1 MKIDVVPEKLG
12 SPISYSVLL
21 LIAAIVIIFHIVVNI
36 SKDSD
41 ALVYGFSMIIP
52 AIVSI
57 FAFITVRRYAGTLV
71 YSRAYKMLGIAFL
84 LMFSAEFTYFV
95 YEQILKLEPYPSIA
109 DLFFFVFYPMVLLYL
124 IINIRF
130 FAPKITK
137 IGIITIVG
145 TPLVTTLVY
154 LYLALSDFG
163 SFDFYYGVIFVAAAS
178 TTLGFSIHTARIFR
192 GGLIGTAWLV
202 LVIGIILDV
211 VGDTWYYYLEIND
224 GYTLD
229 NPVNLCWYSAYL
241 LILYSLYKHKKSL

>member
-12 SPISYSVLL
+12 SPINYSVLL
-21 LIAAIVIIFHIVVNI
+21 LIGAIVVIFHIVVNI
-36 SKDSD
+36 SNDSD
-41 ALVYGFSMIIP
+41 SLVYGFSMIIP
-52 AIVSI
+52 ATVSV
-57 FAFITVRRYAGTLV
+57 FAFITARRYAGTLV

-109 DLFFFVFYPMVLLYL
+109 DVFFFVFYPLVLLYL

-130 FAPKITK
+130 FAPQITK

-145 TPLVTTLVY
+145 TPLITTFVY
-154 LYLALSDFG
+154 LYLSLSDFG